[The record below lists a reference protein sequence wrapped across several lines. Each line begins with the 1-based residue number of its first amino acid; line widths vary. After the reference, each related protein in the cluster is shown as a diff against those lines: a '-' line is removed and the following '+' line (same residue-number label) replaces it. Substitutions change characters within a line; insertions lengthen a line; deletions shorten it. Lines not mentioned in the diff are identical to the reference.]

1 MIKTLFYI
9 FLTFILGAF
18 LFISVS
24 IFGIIKYTKDLP
36 DYKQLKEYTPSI
48 ISRLYTGNGTLLA
61 EFSAEKRVFIPIE
74 SIPDIIK
81 KAFVSA
87 EDKNFFNHKGV
98 DLQSISKAVLI
109 KIKNLYEG
117 KRLVGASTITQQL
130 AKNFLLSNEVSLNRK
145 IREALLSLRIE
156 RILTKDDIIQG
167 A

>member
-1 MIKTLFYI
+1 MIKTFFYI
-9 FLTFILGAF
+9 FLAFILGLF
-18 LFISVS
+18 LFISIS

-87 EDKNFFNHKGV
+87 EDKNFFDHKGV

-109 KIKNLYEG
+109 NIKNLYEG

-145 IREALLSLRIE
+145 IREALIIIE
-156 RILTKDDIIQG
+156 NRKNIN
-167 A
+167 